1 MAEDES
7 GLPVWARRGVSL
19 GMCPKSYITAE
30 SEGMLETYAVMRR
43 LGGVDV
49 ATLAA
54 RQVDGFAILEN
65 AIAKELKNGRQNSRS
80 IA

>member
-43 LGGVDV
+43 LE
-49 ATLAA
+49 AWMWQRLRLAKWM
-54 RQVDGFAILEN
+54 G
-65 AIAKELKNGRQNSRS
+65 SRFWKMR
-80 IA
+80 